1 MSIMTRRFRSIA
13 VARRTVTVGPLAA
26 LTYLALGCASSATP
40 SGPPQSTDQADSGLG
55 GSSGS
60 GSAASGSGI
69 GTSTGQGDQS
79 GSAAPSG
86 TSSSGTPTAGDVG
99 DDGGGPTETSDG
111 GGAPDAAAACTKVVT
126 PSMDCTAPLA
136 PGDSKTCTL
145 GTRQYLLY
153 APKNLNVCQPTALVI
168 DAHGATQSAPSQLF
182 GKPAFCTGGTT
193 CWNGPGSGWRLEAET
208 PGGGFVLVTPVSATS
223 ANTWD
228 TTSDPMFMAQIVTA
242 IEKVAMIDPKRVYM
256 TGISNGAELSYAT
269 GCAHPDVFSG
279 ISPNSG
285 GTLGG
290 TFCNMISKPISDIQ
304 FDDMPDFAFSDS
316 QSSVTNLAKVD
327 NCKAGPT
334 AWKTFDSTTTD
345 VVCLKNPDD
354 NATTLVPCNSIMPA
368 VKPTTCQLWNQCDGG
383 VRVVFCT
390 VAAGTLHG
398 AANASID
405 GHIIYENSTNL
416 NTPSVAWR
424 FFKGI
429 Y

>member
-1 MSIMTRRFRSIA
+1 MT
-13 VARRTVTVGPLAA
+13 GP
-26 LTYLALGCASSATP
+26 GTP
-40 SGPPQSTDQADSGLG
+40 TTGSDGG

-60 GSAASGSGI
+60 ADGA
-69 GTSTGQGDQS
+69 T
-79 GSAAPSG
+79 APH
-86 TSSSGTPTAGDVG
+86 
-99 DDGGGPTETSDG
+99 
-111 GGAPDAAAACTKVVT
+111 PDAAAACTKTVT
-126 PSMDCTAPLA
+126 SSMDCSAPLA
-136 PGDSKTCTL
+136 PGDYKTCML

-153 APKNLNVCQPTALVI
+153 APKTLNVCQPAALVI
-168 DAHGATQSAPSQLF
+168 DAHGATQTAPSQLL
-182 GKPAFCTGGTT
+182 GKPAFCTGAT

-208 PGGGFVLVTPVSATS
+208 PGGGFVLVTPSSATS

-228 TTSDPMFMAQIVTA
+228 TTADVTFMANIVATVQM
-242 IEKVAMIDPKRVYM
+242 VANIDPKRVYM

-269 GCAHPDVFSG
+269 GCGHPEVFSA

-290 TFCNMISKPISDIQ
+290 TECNTISKPISDIQ

-316 QSSVTNLAKVD
+316 QSSVTNLAKVE
-327 NCKAGPT
+327 NCAGPA

-345 VVCLKNPDD
+345 VVCLQNPDD
-354 NATTLVPCNSIMPA
+354 NATTLVPCNTITPA
-368 VKPTTCQLWNQCDGG
+368 VKPTTCQLWEKCTGG

-390 VAAGTLHG
+390 VAAGILHG
-398 AANASID
+398 SANAAID

-424 FFKGI
+424 FFQGI

>member
-1 MSIMTRRFRSIA
+1 
-13 VARRTVTVGPLAA
+13 
-26 LTYLALGCASSATP
+26 
-40 SGPPQSTDQADSGLG
+40 
-55 GSSGS
+55 
-60 GSAASGSGI
+60 
-69 GTSTGQGDQS
+69 
-79 GSAAPSG
+79 
-86 TSSSGTPTAGDVG
+86 
-99 DDGGGPTETSDG
+99 
-111 GGAPDAAAACTKVVT
+111 
-126 PSMDCTAPLA
+126 MDCTAPIA
-136 PGDSKTCTL
+136 PGDQKTCML

-153 APKNLNVCQPTALVI
+153 APKNLNVCEPTALVL
-168 DAHGATQSAPSQLF
+168 DAHGATQSAPSQLY
-182 GKPAFCTGGTT
+182 GKPAFCTGAT
-193 CWNGPGSGWRLEAET
+193 CWSGPGSGWRLESET
-208 PGGGFVLVTPVSATS
+208 PGGGFILVTPASATS

-228 TTSDPMFMAQIVTA
+228 TTNDPMFMVQIVMA
-242 IEKVAMIDPKRVYM
+242 IEKVANIDPKRVYI

-269 GCAHPDVFSG
+269 GCTNPSIFAG

-290 TFCNMISKPISDIQ
+290 TFCNMLSHPLSDIQ

-327 NCKAGPT
+327 NCKNGPT

-368 VKPTTCQLWNQCDGG
+368 VKPTTCQLWDQCDGG
-383 VRVVFCT
+383 VRVVFCQ
-390 VAAGTLHG
+390 VAAGTMHG
-398 AANASID
+398 AANAAID

-424 FFKGI
+424 FFQGI

>member
-1 MSIMTRRFRSIA
+1 MSILTRRGRSLD
-13 VARRTVTVGPLAA
+13 VVHQVVRFGPIAA
-26 LTYLALGCASSATP
+26 LAYLAIGCGSTAAPSAGYDAGPGLNSSAGG
-40 SGPPQSTDQADSGLG
+40 SGGSSSGTG
-55 GSSGS
+55 SGSGAGEGSSGS
-60 GSAASGSGI
+60 SSG
-69 GTSTGQGDQS
+69 
-79 GSAAPSG
+79 A
-86 TSSSGTPTAGDVG
+86 SSSGVPMTGAPGD
-99 DDGGGPTETSDG
+99 E
-111 GGAPDAAAACTKVVT
+111 GGAPGNADGGPGSGAEAGVACTKVVT
-126 PSMDCTAPLA
+126 SSMDCTAPLA
-136 PGDSKTCTL
+136 PGDSKTCML
-145 GTRQYLLY
+145 GSRQYLLY

-168 DAHGATQSAPSQLF
+168 DAHGATQSAPSQLL
-182 GKPAFCTGGTT
+182 GKPAFCTGTT
-193 CWNGPGSGWRLEAET
+193 CWNGPGSGWRLEAEQ
-208 PGGGFVLVTPVSATS
+208 PGGGFVLVTPSSATS

-228 TTSDPMFMAQIVTA
+228 TTSDPMFMAQIVSA

-269 GCAHPDVFSG
+269 GCMSPDIFSG

-290 TFCNMISKPISDIQ
+290 TFCNMLSKPLADIQ

-327 NCKAGPT
+327 NCKNGPT

-345 VVCLKNPDD
+345 PVCLKNPDD
-354 NATTLVPCNSIMPA
+354 NATTIVPCNSITPA
-368 VKPTTCQLWNQCDGG
+368 VKPTTCQLWDQCDGG

-398 AANASID
+398 SANAAID

-424 FFKGI
+424 FFQGI

>member
-1 MSIMTRRFRSIA
+1 MSVMSGHARFHDLVRRTVA
-13 VARRTVTVGPLAA
+13 VARIGALAWLATACGSTASPGVYDAGVGLN
-26 LTYLALGCASSATP
+26 SSGGSGGGGTSSGGPGSGGTP
-40 SGPPQSTDQADSGLG
+40 GQGSSG
-55 GSSGS
+55 GSSG
-60 GSAASGSGI
+60 A
-69 GTSTGQGDQS
+69 
-79 GSAAPSG
+79 
-86 TSSSGTPTAGDVG
+86 SSSGPSMPGSLG
-99 DDGGGPTETSDG
+99 DGGGAQASGSDG
-111 GGAPDAAAACTKVVT
+111 GGGTAPEAGAACTKVIT
-126 PSMDCTAPLA
+126 PSMDCSAPLA
-136 PGDSKTCTL
+136 PGDSKTCML

-153 APKNLNVCQPTALVI
+153 APKTLNVCQPTALVI
-168 DAHGATQSAPSQLF
+168 DAHGATQSAPSQLL
-182 GKPAFCTGGTT
+182 GMPAFCTGAT

-208 PGGGFVLVTPVSATS
+208 PGGGFVLVTPASATS

-228 TTSDPMFMAQIVTA
+228 TTSDPMFMVQIVAA

-269 GCAHPDVFSG
+269 GCMNPDVFAG

-290 TFCNMISKPISDIQ
+290 TFCNTLSKPLADIQ

-327 NCKAGPT
+327 NCKSGPT

-345 VVCLKNPDD
+345 PVCLKNPDD
-354 NATTLVPCNSIMPA
+354 NATTLVPCNTITPA
-368 VKPTTCQLWNQCDGG
+368 VQPTTCQLWDQCDGG

-398 AANASID
+398 AANAAID
-405 GHIIYENSTNL
+405 GHIIYENDTNL

-424 FFKGI
+424 FFQGI

>member
-1 MSIMTRRFRSIA
+1 
-13 VARRTVTVGPLAA
+13 
-26 LTYLALGCASSATP
+26 
-40 SGPPQSTDQADSGLG
+40 
-55 GSSGS
+55 
-60 GSAASGSGI
+60 
-69 GTSTGQGDQS
+69 
-79 GSAAPSG
+79 
-86 TSSSGTPTAGDVG
+86 
-99 DDGGGPTETSDG
+99 
-111 GGAPDAAAACTKVVT
+111 
-126 PSMDCTAPLA
+126 MDCSAPLA

-153 APKNLNVCQPTALVI
+153 APKNLDVCEPTALVI
-168 DAHGATQSAPSQLF
+168 DAHGATQTAPSQLL
-182 GKPAFCTGGTT
+182 GKPAFCTGTT
-193 CWNGPGSGWRLEAET
+193 CWNGPGSGWRLEAEA
-208 PGGGFVLVTPVSATS
+208 PGGGFVLVTPSSATS
-223 ANTWD
+223 GNTWD
-228 TTSDPMFMAQIVTA
+228 TTSDPMFMVQIVDA
-242 IEKVAMIDPKRVYM
+242 IKKVAMIDPKRIYM

-290 TFCNMISKPISDIQ
+290 TFCNTLPMPLADIQ

-327 NCKAGPT
+327 NCKSGPT
-334 AWKTFDSTTTD
+334 AWKTFDSKTTD
-345 VVCLKNPDD
+345 PVCLKNPDD
-354 NATTLVPCNSIMPA
+354 NATTLVPCNTITPA
-368 VKPTTCQLWNQCDGG
+368 VQPTTCQIWDQCDGG

-398 AANASID
+398 QANAAID

-424 FFKGI
+424 FFKGV

>member
-1 MSIMTRRFRSIA
+1 MSIVTMRERFLDVMRRL
-13 VARRTVTVGPLAA
+13 VASARIGALAQLAIGCGSTAAPL
-26 LTYLALGCASSATP
+26 SA
-40 SGPPQSTDQADSGLG
+40 DAGLG
-55 GSSGS
+55 LNGSSGS
-60 GSAASGSGI
+60 SGGTSSGPSGGETTGPSSSGS
-69 GTSTGQGDQS
+69 S
-79 GSAAPSG
+79 GA
-86 TSSSGTPTAGDVG
+86 SSSGTSTPGGSG
-99 DDGGGPTETSDG
+99 DDGGGGPAGGSDG
-111 GGAPDAAAACTKVVT
+111 GQGSGADAGAACTKVIT
-126 PSMDCTAPLA
+126 PSMDCSAPLA
-136 PGDSKTCTL
+136 PGDSKTCML

-153 APKNLNVCQPTALVI
+153 APKNLDVCQPTALVI
-168 DAHGATQSAPSQLF
+168 DAHGATQTAPSQLL
-182 GKPAFCTGGTT
+182 GKPAFCTGST
-193 CWNGPGSGWRLEAET
+193 CWNGPGSGWRLEAEA
-208 PGGGFVLVTPVSATS
+208 PGGGFVLVTPSSATS

-228 TTSDPMFMAQIVTA
+228 TTSDPMFMAQIVAA

-269 GCAHPDVFSG
+269 GCMNPNVFSG

-290 TFCNMISKPISDIQ
+290 TFCNTLSQPLADIQ

-327 NCKAGPT
+327 NCKSGPT
-334 AWKTFDSTTTD
+334 AWKTFDSTTAD
-345 VVCLKNPDD
+345 PVCLKNPDD
-354 NATTLVPCNSIMPA
+354 NATTLVACNSITPA
-368 VKPTTCQLWNQCDGG
+368 VQPTTCQIWDQCDGG

-398 AANASID
+398 QANAAID

-424 FFKGI
+424 FFKGV